1 MLHIDT
7 KYKYNILNYF
17 LFLNVHNDR
26 FSSVNSMR
34 TNIFSTHIFLIF
46 LLCTSISHAAE
57 QTSHHAYRVTSY
69 NLGAILDF
77 HKKSSLFDSNSFNPL
92 MITATKSDILNNELH
107 ASVSWVEAVPHT
119 ASSQGLAFSAQIEA
133 TNKLSLQGAF
143 GITRNLWTPDS
154 NIEYENESSW
164 EANLGIIYKL
174 VNNLSYELHLG
185 YMDTG
190 DLFSDQSSYSDV
202 ENIIMVSNRLTMS
215 F

>member
-1 MLHIDT
+1 MKT
-7 KYKYNILNYF
+7 KIL
-17 LFLNVHNDR
+17 
-26 FSSVNSMR
+26 S
-34 TNIFSTHIFLIF
+34 IHIFLISLF
-46 LLCTSISHAAE
+46 LASVSHAAGE
-57 QTSHHAYRVTSY
+57 NTHHAYRVTSY

-77 HKKSSLFDSNSFNPL
+77 HSKNSLFESSNFNPL
-92 MITATKSDILNNELH
+92 MITSTKSDILNNELH

-119 ASSQGLAFSAQIEA
+119 ASSKGLALSAQIEA
-133 TNKLSLQGAF
+133 TNKISLHGAF

-202 ENIIMVSNRLTMS
+202 ESIIMISNRLTMS